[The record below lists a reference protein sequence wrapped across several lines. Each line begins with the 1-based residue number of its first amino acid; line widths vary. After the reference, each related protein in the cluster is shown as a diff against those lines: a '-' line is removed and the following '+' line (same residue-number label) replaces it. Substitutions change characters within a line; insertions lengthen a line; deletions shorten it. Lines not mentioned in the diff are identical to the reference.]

1 MAVWQ
6 TVLFMK
12 GVGVR
17 RQSFVS
23 EWGLTDA
30 SCESVRFYMSCLFS
44 WLRWRDMGSGFRRD
58 PVIRDHCFGFF
69 FVFQFLVELCVWV
82 NLKRMN
88 KDLYKLAFPGFN
100 CSFITWKKY
109 ALARGS
115 LADNLYLR
123 LVFIWSFFFFW
134 MQERIQQLFL
144 PLTKYSTYRSNKNLF
159 TILPVL

>member
-6 TVLFMK
+6 MVLFMK

-58 PVIRDHCFGFF
+58 PVIRDHCFVF

-82 NLKRMN
+82 NLKRIN
-88 KDLYKLAFPGFN
+88 KDLYKLAFPGFS
-100 CSFITWKKY
+100 CSFISQKNKNKY

-115 LADNLYLR
+115 LVDNLYLR
-123 LVFIWSFFFFW
+123 LVYIYIFIFFFKKA
-134 MQERIQQLFL
+134 R
-144 PLTKYSTYRSNKNLF
+144 TYSIAVSNINKIFNLQ
-159 TILPVL
+159 V